1 MSLAGEGR
9 GREGRGR
16 SCGDLEELALVP
28 EALVTHSDLDSSKI
42 WGRFWSLGPGPEAG
56 AGVGTWVG
64 AGVGAGACWAGP
76 EGGRGALLPGWDSW
90 VALGSLVW

>member
-9 GREGRGR
+9 GR
-16 SCGDLEELALVP
+16 SYGDLEELALVP

-64 AGVGAGACWAGP
+64 AGVGAGAWAGP
-76 EGGRGALLPGWDSW
+76 EGGRGALLPGWESW
-90 VALGSLVW
+90 EALGSLVW